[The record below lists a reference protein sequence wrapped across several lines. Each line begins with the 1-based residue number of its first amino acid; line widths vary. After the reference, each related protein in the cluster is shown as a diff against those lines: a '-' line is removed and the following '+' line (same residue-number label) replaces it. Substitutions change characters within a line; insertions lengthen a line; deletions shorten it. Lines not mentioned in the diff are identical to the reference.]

1 MDQMVVTPDLGIPIP
16 KNIDYADLIT
26 KAKAACATVKELE
39 KHGLEVEVTQEDKDL
54 AAALVTAYAAD
65 PEKVEK
71 TVTPAKLATL
81 PPGTVIEVESILEE
95 MAHPVVRHAMQIRH
109 LVTNGLLK
117 EVKSTNANVRLRAY
131 ELLGKFAEV
140 GLFTEKQE
148 ITVTHQSTDDLRKK
162 LRQKL
167 DVIMGKNNEVQ
178 DVVEINGEQVSVAEE
193 LGLKDAK
200 DE

>member
-1 MDQMVVTPDLGIPIP
+1 MDSLVVTPDLGIPIP
-16 KNIDYADLIT
+16 QNIDYADLIT
-26 KAKAACATVKELE
+26 KASAACATVRELE
-39 KHGLEVEVTQEDKDL
+39 SHGLEVNVTQGDIDI
-54 AAALVTAYAAD
+54 ATAIVTAYAAD

-81 PPGTVIEVESILEE
+81 PPGALLKVEEILGE
-95 MAHPVVRHAMQIRH
+95 MAHPIVKHAMQIRH
-109 LVTNGLLK
+109 LVTNGLVI
-117 EVKSTNANVRLRAY
+117 ETKSSNPNVRLRAY

-162 LRQKL
+162 LREKL
-167 DVIMGKNNEVQ
+167 DKIMGKNNEVQ
-178 DVVEINGEQVSVAEE
+178 DVVEINGEVVNVKEE
-193 LGLKDAK
+193 LGVETPK